1 MLEQT
6 GNILAAVADA
16 GTAIF
21 GASIGC
27 GIIIIGASIGIG
39 LIGASASNAMAR
51 QPEAGGNIF
60 RSMIVSAALVEGVT
74 FFSLVI
80 CLLTVLWLK
89 G

>member
-6 GNILAAVADA
+6 GNILAVVADS

-21 GASIGC
+21 GAVISC
-27 GIIIIGASIGIG
+27 GVIIIGASLGIG
-39 LIGASASNAMAR
+39 FIGAFASSAMAR
-51 QPEAGGNIF
+51 QPEASGNIF
-60 RSMIVSAALVEGVT
+60 RSMIVSAALVEGIT

-80 CLLTVLWLK
+80 CFLTVFWLK